1 MAVVV
6 AVEAIVDGVG
16 AVGVEEGT
24 VRMTPITAEVEI
36 MEEDQIII
44 IMEGVMIDMVVLIE
58 IIEGKDIMI
67 VIINHAS
74 VGGMI
79 MTTVMI
85 DVPTIIIMIEEA
97 HEVEI
102 IILCTEEQIINRDGI
117 TVVMMRMI
125 ETVVVEMDIII
136 VNQWQNLLQRL
147 QKSINLHQNL
157 SKIIPLQ

>member
-1 MAVVV
+1 MAVVA

-16 AVGVEEGT
+16 AAGVEEGT
-24 VRMTPITAEVEI
+24 GRI
-36 MEEDQIII
+36 EEDQIIII

-58 IIEGKDIMI
+58 IIEGKGIMMAI
-67 VIINHAS
+67 VNHES

-79 MTTVMI
+79 MATVMTV
-85 DVPTIIIMIEEA
+85 DVQTIIMIEEA

-102 IILCTEEQIINRDGI
+102 IICTEEQIIKRHGI
-117 TVVMMRMI
+117 TVVMMRMV
-125 ETVVVEMDIII
+125 ETVAVEMDIIL
-136 VNQWQNLLQRL
+136 VNQWQNLLPRL